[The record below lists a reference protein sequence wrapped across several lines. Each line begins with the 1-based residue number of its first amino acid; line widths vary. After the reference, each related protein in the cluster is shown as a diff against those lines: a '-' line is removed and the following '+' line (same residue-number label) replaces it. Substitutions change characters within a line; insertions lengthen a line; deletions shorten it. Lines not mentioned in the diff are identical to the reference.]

1 MTIVRFPI
9 RPAFVVSGFILL
21 AVVQPGFSYLTAAQ
35 ESTPPGQHGNHA
47 PVGEATPESG
57 TRSPYADVY
66 DPDAPIRA
74 LTAELVEQIRQG
86 QGASLALPAELN
98 GVPGPR
104 HVLDFAEQLN
114 LSPDQQAQ
122 VQEVFDRYLVEAI
135 PAGERYLAAAQ
146 ALEEGFRTGTMT
158 EEDLP
163 GLVADVSRLEGELVT
178 IHLTAHLRTAD
189 ILTPEQISAYNQLR
203 GYDQG

>member
-98 GVPGPR
+98 GLPGPR
-104 HVLDFAEQLN
+104 HVLDLADQLD
-114 LSPDQQAQ
+114 LSPDQQTQ
-122 VQEVFDRYLVEAI
+122 VQHVYDRYLADAV

-146 ALEEGFRTGTMT
+146 ALEEGLRSRAIS
-158 EEDLP
+158 EEELSA
-163 GLVADVSRLEGELVT
+163 LVAEASRLEGELVT
-178 IHLTAHLRTAD
+178 IHLTAHLRTAGV
-189 ILTPEQISAYNQLR
+189 LTPEQIATYNQLR
-203 GYDQG
+203 GYE